1 MHLERIVDTF
11 MELSRELYYY
21 GSNATEIESYIK
33 QVGYTYDL
41 DVQIASIGT
50 VLYITVIDKTGTSL
64 TRIERIENTSIDFEK
79 LSIWESLIKKIL
91 KEKPP
96 FIFLRTEIKRIK
108 EENKNLIHSFSLLI
122 IAVFMA
128 SFSFSFVFKGNFL
141 ESMISGIVGT
151 TVYYVTINLKNK
163 ILRDFIAGF
172 SIYSIIQIF
181 NIFIDIRTYP
191 ILAGSIMVFVPGLLL
206 TNAIMEIGDRNL
218 VSGISKLV
226 ESVFI
231 LGALVL
237 GAGIGTAIWR

>member
-1 MHLERIVDTF
+1 MDLA
-11 MELSRELYYY
+11 RELYYY
-21 GSNATEIESYIK
+21 GSNATEIEKYIT
-33 QVGYTYDL
+33 QIGQTYEL

-50 VLYITVIDKTGTSL
+50 VLYITVIDRTGKSL
-64 TRIERIENTSIDFEK
+64 TRIERINYTSIDFEK
-79 LSIWESLIKKIL
+79 LSIWESFIKKIL

-96 FIFLRTEIKRIK
+96 FIFIREEIKRIQI
-108 EENKNLIHSFSLLI
+108 ENKNLTHSFLLLI
-122 IAVFMA
+122 IAVFIA

-141 ESMISGIVGT
+141 ESLISGIIGT
-151 TVYYVTINLKNK
+151 SVYYVTINLKNK

-172 SIYSIIQIF
+172 SIYSLIELFSIF
-181 NIFIDIRTYP
+181 TDLRTYP

-237 GAGIGTAIWR
+237 GAGIATAIWR